1 MSESTADHPVPPAS
15 SIADP
20 GPLGLA
26 GFAMTTMALS
36 LWNANIYPAAVN
48 AALALALASLAG
60 QSAADCLSYGYDF
73 VDGGGPY
80 CMNTTST
87 AYFTFGTEFFG
98 AFPDR

>member
-1 MSESTADHPVPPAS
+1 LHVVFIFF
-15 SIADP
+15 IAR
-20 GPLGLA
+20 
-26 GFAMTTMALS
+26 MHSLS
-36 LWNANIYPAAVN
+36 
-48 AALALALASLAG
+48 ALALAVVSLAG

-98 AFPDR
+98 AFPNR